1 MLRAKT
7 DFGQTFNRGQS
18 DKNRWWKIVD
28 LRSQKNYA
36 ERHMLKESE
45 RYQGTRY
52 EQILYDEQQKELI
65 IAFFG
70 LYFETVRKLISFY
83 SKETKKIKYSV
94 IVTVE

>member
-1 MLRAKT
+1 
-7 DFGQTFNRGQS
+7 
-18 DKNRWWKIVD
+18 
-28 LRSQKNYA
+28 
-36 ERHMLKESE
+36 MLKESE